1 MKILYKTIQKNKKN
15 GNDIIYNKDNEE
27 IYEGKFINDKKEG
40 RGKFNF
46 EQKMNEALELFYNN
60 TLEYEEEIFNRPVSL
75 YFILY

>member
-27 IYEGKFINDKKEG
+27 IYEGKFINDKKER

-46 EQKMNEALELFYNN
+46 EQKMNEDLELFYNN